1 MKQDP
6 GDAGV
11 RVTMHVLSRRSEEEI
26 RKNKELYGLA
36 NATFKSLMQPMPTQR
51 RIAARLSLPENVDIK
66 WDVQIA
72 ARKKGVEAFEGHIP
86 IMVSVSGQP
95 GLMEQL
101 NPQAVEEITDTIFR
115 EIRDTG
121 PSKPFA
127 RALGYDIEKPHKFH
141 MYLPHQVRVRGR
153 AQGGGPPGTY
163 GDGDGDGGDGG
174 DGGDVVAW
182 LEGGWSKGCSSWPW

>member
-1 MKQDP
+1 MKQDQ
-6 GDAGV
+6 GDAAV
-11 RVTMHVLSRRSEEEI
+11 RVTMHVLSRRTEEEI
-26 RKNKELYGLA
+26 KKNKEIKGLA
-36 NATFKSLMQPMPTQR
+36 NATFKSLMQPTPNQR
-51 RIAARLSLPENVDIK
+51 RLAARLSLPDDVNIA

-72 ARKKGVEAFEGHIP
+72 ARKEGVEVFEGHIP
-86 IMVSVSGQP
+86 IMVSVSGKSA
-95 GLMEQL
+95 LMEQL

-127 RALGYDIEKPHKFH
+127 RALGYDTEKPAKFH

-153 AQGGGPPGTY
+153 AQGGGPPGSY

-174 DGGDVVAW
+174 DVSAW
-182 LEGGWSKGCSSWPW
+182 VQGGWSKGCNSWPW